1 MQKFAGLKI
10 VLYQI
15 LIKISIGTEV
25 ILRPNGLAFSC
36 RERAAQ
42 TSIKKR
48 ATLRAKRSTATPC
61 WTHTLAVGLAHAGIR
76 VTNGVVAEHYE
87 LTGA

>member
-25 ILRPNGLAFSC
+25 ILRPNGLRISR
-36 RERAAQ
+36 RERAASEGTKIARISRAQ
-42 TSIKKR
+42 RSAACACWTAAR
-48 ATLRAKRSTATPC
+48 AT
-61 WTHTLAVGLAHAGIR
+61 V
-76 VTNGVVAEHYE
+76 VVAIPTIGFYRADT
-87 LTGA
+87 LLFSS